1 MFKTKNLLTIVC
13 WLFIAPFTCAEPSIA
28 ADFKPAQLDSQGRF
42 ENNPKIKKSAPLAVT
57 LPFFARR
64 FATNFR
70 SGDGAP
76 AHTPN
81 DGIALRANTDTP
93 TVTWVGHSTLL
104 VQLEGVNF
112 LTDPIWSNTPSPV
125 QFLGP
130 SRWVAAGIAIADLP
144 SIDFV
149 LISHNHYDHL
159 DLPTLKTLAQ
169 RNPQTQFLVP
179 LGNRQLLEKKGI
191 KQVHEFNWGD
201 QMEIKGITVHCLP
214 AQHWSKRGIADTRK
228 TLWASWAVIG
238 EQRRFYFSGDTGY
251 FEGFKQIGDKL
262 GPFDLA
268 AVPIGAYEPRA
279 MMRTSHTNPE
289 EALQAAIDLRANKAV
304 GIHFGTFDLS
314 DEALEEP
321 PQRFKAAALESALG
335 IKNAWI
341 FSVGETRSF

>member
-1 MFKTKNLLTIVC
+1 MFKNKNLLTIIC
-13 WLFIAPFTCAEPSIA
+13 WLLIAPFTCAEPSIA
-28 ADFKPAQLDSQGRF
+28 ADFKPAQLDSHGRF
-42 ENNPKIKKSAPLAVT
+42 ENNPKIEKNAPLAVT

-81 DGIALRANTDTP
+81 DGVALRANTGTP
-93 TVTWVGHSTLL
+93 TVTWVGHSTLF
-104 VQLEGVNF
+104 VQIEGVNF

-125 QFLGP
+125 PFLGP

-149 LISHNHYDHL
+149 VISHNHYDHL
-159 DLPTLKTLAQ
+159 DLPTLKILAQ

-179 LGNRQLLEKKGI
+179 LGNRQLLEKNGI
-191 KQVHEFNWGD
+191 NQVHEFNWGD
-201 QMEIKGITVHCLP
+201 QIKIKGITVHCLP

-251 FEGFKQIGDKL
+251 FEGFKYIGDKL

-289 EALQAAIDLRANKAV
+289 EALQAAVDLRANKAI

-321 PQRFKAAALESALG
+321 PQRFKAAALESTLG

-341 FSVGETRSF
+341 FNVGETRSF